1 MIRGNQKKVIH
12 IKNTQSCIFDEAYFI
27 LKEDSSISVPKND
40 MINEAN
46 RIIEENLKG
55 VCDGRKEGRLFVYK
69 RLAFLFSAVAAAV
82 LAVLLIH
89 LFLI

>member
-1 MIRGNQKKVIH
+1 MIKGNQKKVIH
-12 IKNTQSCIFDEAYFI
+12 IKNTESCIFDEAYFI
-27 LKEDSSISVPKND
+27 LKEDCSASVPQND

-55 VCDGRKEGRLFVYK
+55 ELDGKGERRFVFGK
-69 RLAFLFSAVAAAV
+69 RFAFLLSATAIAV

-89 LFLI
+89 LFLL